1 VLVTDDAGEGMLDI
15 HDRRPVVLD
24 AADAAL
30 WLDPALTPEQAL
42 ELARHAALPPEAFE
56 WFKVTPDVNR
66 AGANSPQMALPMP
79 D

>member
-1 VLVTDDAGEGMLDI
+1 M
-15 HDRRPVVLD
+15 
-24 AADAAL
+24 
-30 WLDPALTPEQAL
+30 DPALPPEGAL
-42 ELARHAALPPEAFE
+42 ELARRAALPPEAFE